1 MNSLKVCLH
10 SKHAN
15 LILDTETQYC
25 KELLG
30 ILLFYNESQLYE
42 AGMYVKI
49 LHINL
54 LL

>member
-15 LILDTETQYC
+15 LRLDTETQYC
-25 KELLG
+25 NKLLG
-30 ILLFYNESQLYE
+30 ILFYKERQLYE
-42 AGMYVKI
+42 TGMYVKI
-49 LHINL
+49 LDINL